1 MRLNLST
8 LVRYNETPG
17 FQNRNQEMR
26 LMGLQCRCGVC
37 LCCRAWR
44 FLQRVERARRSFDA
58 RHSRSESE

>member
-26 LMGLQCRCGVC
+26 LTGLQCRCGVC
-37 LCCRAWR
+37 LCCRASR
-44 FLQRVERARRSFDA
+44 FLRRVERARQSFDA
-58 RHSRSESE
+58 RHSHSESE